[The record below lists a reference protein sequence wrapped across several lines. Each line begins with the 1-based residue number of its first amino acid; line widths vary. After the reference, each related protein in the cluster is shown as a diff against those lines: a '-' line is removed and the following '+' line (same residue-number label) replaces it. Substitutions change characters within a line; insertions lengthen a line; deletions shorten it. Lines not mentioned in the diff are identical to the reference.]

1 MTEYW
6 VKMDINRQ
14 QALKMLDELADAR
27 SKLRKDLQRSRR
39 SAQKALADRGIEVA
53 EASLPAR
60 IRLPSPDQVAAYRM
74 QTRAIVAKDRKPF
87 GFIIIIVCFGAMPL
101 VDAPN

>member
-53 EASLPAR
+53 ASPCRASNFARVPRQITCEAMSSGEAASSLACVIASDSSWR
-60 IRLPSPDQVAAYRM
+60 PSS
-74 QTRAIVAKDRKPF
+74 
-87 GFIIIIVCFGAMPL
+87 
-101 VDAPN
+101 